1 MERAYLSLHP
11 AQLDVFTDQ
20 LINPESP
27 HYNIGGYI
35 RLKGR
40 LNKEKFKE
48 TIQSIP
54 EVFDAFKLK
63 FHLHSDEP
71 LCYVDERYNGHD
83 LTELDLSDFDN
94 PMEEAK
100 RLMQK
105 RFNIPFE
112 LKESSGLFE
121 NYLIKIGEEEYWFY
135 GKYHHLLTDGYG
147 FVVLV
152 KYIAQKYQSL
162 VKNDG
167 LQFSYPSYTEVVAR
181 AAEYF
186 SSPDYTLDEN
196 YWKNKIVEK
205 SNKVLAVKY
214 PALDDTGYSSSRYVL
229 EISPERRKLL
239 DELQL
244 ATKAGLQQLTI
255 AALSIYFGKTS
266 DYTEFIFGT
275 TVHKRA
281 TKKLKNVVGM
291 FSGILP
297 FKSSY
302 QQDQKLAELIK
313 EISTAQREDYR
324 HQHYP
329 IGTIARNLKIQTAE
343 GYLHQISVNYEPLD
357 FELNFGDGLSA
368 DVERLANDHDRNPL
382 QISWRAYG
390 EHQPLQLYV
399 YYRNEYFNQKEI
411 ALFIDRL
418 LFIIEQFPANLNNAL
433 AGISILPANERGII
447 EHFND
452 TKASFPNDKSLV
464 DLIEEQVSKSPD
476 AIAVVFEA
484 HQLTYKEL
492 NHRANQ
498 LAYYLRRKGVRE
510 ETLVPICLDRS
521 VAMIIGIL
529 GILKSGG
536 AYVPIDPEYPEE
548 RISYMLENIVAKIVV
563 TTKES
568 RLKLSVFG
576 GVEMVVLDG
585 EESIAIS
592 RESTA
597 NLSIT
602 IKPNQLAYMM
612 YTSGSTGKPKGAMN
626 EHRGVVNRLCWA
638 KDYYQ
643 VTPEDAVLQKTT
655 FCFDVS
661 VWELLLPLLAGSKLV
676 FANPEGH
683 KDNAYL
689 KDIIKQQK
697 ITVIHFVPSMLEVF
711 LPALHKGDCPGL
723 KKVLCSGEALK
734 PSQALLFREKL
745 PGSELH
751 NLYGP
756 TEAAIDVTFWKMP
769 ETTGDINLVPIGR
782 PVANTSIYILNKEN
796 DIAPIGCS
804 GEIYIGG
811 VQVGRGYLGLPELTT
826 EKFVPDPFSDEAGAR
841 MYKTGDLGRWLT
853 DGNIEYLGRIDE
865 QVKIRGF
872 RVELGEIESLLQE
885 MDMVKQAVV
894 LARNDKEGNKRLVGY
909 IVPEGSFDKDTVQSF
924 LRKKLPGYM
933 VPALWVSL
941 ESIPLTSNGKVNRKA
956 LPDPDA
962 SELLSN
968 EYLAPANE
976 IEFTLAAA
984 WKDMLKVD
992 RVGVNDNFF
1001 ELGGHSLNAIRLT
1014 SRLHKLLN
1022 IKIDISAIFSNPT
1035 IRQLGKA
1042 IEREKQQLFVEI
1054 KRLPQQEF
1062 YDLSHAQNRFWILSH
1077 FRNGSEAYN
1086 VSKAFII
1093 EGDFDI
1099 SAFKHAFDV
1108 VIERHEILRTV
1119 FVNTT
1124 REAKQKILAP
1134 TASGFVI
1141 ETIDLQQQTNPQVII
1156 KQWLEEDAKRPFDLS
1171 KGPLLRTTIF
1181 QEATGRFV
1189 LVFNIHH
1196 IISDGW
1202 SKGILIQ
1209 ELLQAYKAICMG
1221 TPLALP
1227 PLPIQY
1233 KDYAAWHLS
1242 AFEQQGQYWRD
1253 LFKNGVPVLKFPV
1266 DFERPKV
1273 LTFFGAM
1280 LHNPISEPLTNDLR
1294 KKAIGCNMSLNNL
1307 LFALYGLVVA
1317 RLSGQEELVIG
1328 SLSSGR
1334 SHIDLENL
1342 VGVFINFLPVKLA
1355 PLRSLELSAYL
1366 ENSNQALVQ
1375 AYNNQDYPFDRMVE
1389 ECIPDRDIS
1398 RNPFFDTMVNF
1409 HLENDLAG
1417 SNGTENEQLAG
1428 TGISIKPYHEI
1439 QDDLFQSVLDFK
1451 LDIEPAANALDFY
1464 LSYNSKLFL
1473 PETMQSFMDQFVELL
1488 TNVVNEPGKTLQEYG
1503 DWAEENNTLAENKMD
1518 DPDET
1523 IPEMPLHIC
1532 ASFVMEPVQEFIEYW
1547 SNEFELNVKLSFAP
1561 YNQVFQQL
1569 INPQSG
1575 LNTATGIN
1583 VLVIRVEDWIRNISG
1598 QPESGQLAF
1607 LHKTVEDFIKLL
1619 KNAGSNT
1626 AVPFFIGIVPASEN
1640 TVLSPVIIS
1649 TINSLNSQLIQL
1661 IAEQPRFDLLELAKI
1676 ARLYDVEELFDAKSD
1691 ELGHMPFS
1699 QEFYA
1704 ALGTY
1709 LARKVNAFKGPGYK
1723 VIALDCDNTLWKGVC
1738 GELGAME
1745 VTIDENFSRLQE
1757 FVLEKYKEGFLLVL
1771 CSKNNEADVWEVFD
1785 RHPGMKLKRE
1795 HIAAHRINWQPKSG
1809 NLVSIARELNLGL
1822 ASFIFLD
1829 DSEFEI
1835 EQMSVG
1841 CPEVYAIPLPDSAED
1856 YGNFMDHIWAF
1867 DTFRITA
1874 EDAKRNQLYQLEK
1887 QRKDE
1892 QEKFGSLEDFLVTLD
1907 IKVNI
1912 NPLTAN
1918 ELERAV
1924 QLTLRTNQFNL
1935 NGIRKIPAEIAAL
1948 IQEENAIN
1956 WVIDVKDRFGDYGI
1970 VGIVLAGKENNALVI
1985 NSFLLSCRVLGR
1997 NVEDHIL
2004 NELEKYG
2011 EGQGLQRITAL
2022 FKATEKNKPFQD
2034 FLTRTN
2040 WLTDSKNNSYYR
2052 LLTKKTAPNKHEA
2065 QTV

>member
-1 MERAYLSLHP
+1 MESTYLPLHP
-11 AQLDVFTDQ
+11 AQLDVYTDQ
-20 LINPESP
+20 LINPQSP

-35 RLKGR
+35 RLKGY
-40 LNKEKFKE
+40 LDKEKFNE

-63 FHLHSDEP
+63 FRLDSEEP
-71 LCYVDERYNGHD
+71 VCYLAQDYNCHH
-83 LTELDLSDFDN
+83 LTELDLSGFDN

-100 RLMQK
+100 RRLQK
-105 RFNIPFE
+105 QFNIPFE
-112 LKESSGLFE
+112 LKESSVLFE
-121 NYLIKIGEEEYWFY
+121 NFLIKISEEEYWFY

-162 VKNDG
+162 VRKDG
-167 LQFSYPSYTEVVAR
+167 LLFSYPSYTEVAAR

-186 SSPDYTLDEN
+186 TSPDYVLDEN
-196 YWKNKIVEK
+196 YWKNKIAEK
-205 SNKVLAVKY
+205 SSKVLAAKY
-214 PALDDTGYSSSRYVL
+214 PALDSTGNSSSRYVL
-229 EISPERRKLL
+229 EIDPAKRKLL

-244 ATKAGLQQLTI
+244 VTKTGLQQLTI
-255 AALSIYFGKTS
+255 AALSIYLGKTTDS
-266 DYTEFIFGT
+266 TEFIFGT
-275 TVHKRA
+275 AVHKRA
-281 TKKLKNVVGM
+281 TKKLKTVVGM

-302 QQDQKLAELIK
+302 QKDQKLTDLLK

-329 IGTIARNLKIQTAE
+329 IGNISRNLKSQPHE
-343 GYLHQISVNYEPLD
+343 GYLQEITVNYEPLD

-368 DVERLANDHDRNPL
+368 DVERLANDQLRDPL

-390 EHQPLQLYV
+390 DHQPLQLYV
-399 YYRNEYFNQKEI
+399 YYRNEYFNQQEI
-411 ALFIDRL
+411 ALFINRI
-418 LFIIEQFPANLNNAL
+418 LFIIEQFPSNLDNTL
-433 AGISILPANERGII
+433 ACIDPLPANERGII
-447 EHFND
+447 EHFNN

-464 DLIEEQVSKSPD
+464 DLLEEQVLKSPD
-476 AIAVVFEA
+476 ATAVVFDGD
-484 HQLTYKEL
+484 QLTYKEL
-492 NHRANQ
+492 NDRANQ
-498 LAYYLRRKGVRE
+498 LAYYLRSKGVKE
-510 ETLVPICLDRS
+510 ETLVPICLERS
-521 VAMIIGIL
+521 AAMIIGIL
-529 GILKSGG
+529 GILKAGG
-536 AYVPIDPEYPEE
+536 AYVPIDPEYPAE
-548 RISYMLENIVAKIVV
+548 RISYMLENIAAKIIV
-563 TTKES
+563 TTRES
-568 RLKLSVFG
+568 SLKIPAFG
-576 GVEMVVLDG
+576 GMEMVVLDG
-585 EESIAIS
+585 EDCLAIS

-597 NLSIT
+597 NLSIA
-602 IKPNQLAYMM
+602 IQPNQLAYMI
-612 YTSGSTGKPKGAMN
+612 YTSGSTGRPKGAMN

-643 VTPEDAVLQKTT
+643 ISPEDAVLQKTT

-676 FANPEGH
+676 FAKPEAH
-683 KDNAYL
+683 KDNEYL
-689 KDIIKQQK
+689 KDIIDRQK

-711 LPALHKGDCPGL
+711 LPALNPGDCPGL
-723 KKVLCSGEALK
+723 MKVLCSGEALK
-734 PSQALLFREKL
+734 PSQVALFKEKL

-769 ETTGDINLVPIGR
+769 ETTGDISLVPIGR
-782 PVANTSIYILNKEN
+782 PVANTSVYILNKEN
-796 DIAPIGCS
+796 EIAPLGCS
-804 GEIYIGG
+804 GEIFIGG
-811 VQVGRGYLGLPELTT
+811 VQVGRGYLGLPELTA
-826 EKFVPDPFSDEAGAR
+826 EKFVTDPISDEAGAK

-872 RVELGEIESLLQE
+872 RIELGEIENTLQE
-885 MDMVKQAVV
+885 MDMVRQAVV
-894 LARNDKEGNKRLVGY
+894 LAREDKEGNKRLVGY
-909 IVPEGSFDKDTVQSF
+909 IVPEGSFNKDAIQTF
-924 LRKKLPGYM
+924 LRKKLPDYM
-933 VPALWVSL
+933 VPALWVTL

-962 SELLSN
+962 GELVSN
-968 EYLAPANE
+968 EYLAPAND
-976 IEFTLAAA
+976 IEFKLAAA
-984 WKDMLKVD
+984 WKDILKVD

-1014 SRLHKLLN
+1014 SRIHKLLN
-1022 IKIDISAIFSNPT
+1022 VKIDISTIFSNPT
-1035 IRQLGKA
+1035 IRQLGMA
-1042 IEREKQQLFVEI
+1042 IALEKQQLFVEI
-1054 KRLPQQEF
+1054 KSLAPQEL
-1062 YDLSHAQNRFWILSH
+1062 YDLSHAQKRFWVLSH
-1077 FRNGSEAYN
+1077 FREGSQAYN
-1086 VSKAFII
+1086 VSSAFIV
-1093 EGDFDI
+1093 EGDFNVP
-1099 SAFKHAFDV
+1099 AFKKAFDF
-1108 VIERHEILRTV
+1108 VIDRHEILRTV
-1119 FVNTT
+1119 FVKTT
-1124 REAKQKILAP
+1124 GEPKQKILAAN
-1134 TASGFVI
+1134 ASGFVM
-1141 ETIDLQQQTNPQVII
+1141 ETIDLQQQTNPSVII

-1181 QEATGRFV
+1181 QETANRFV

-1221 TPLALP
+1221 TQPALP

-1233 KDYAAWHLS
+1233 RDYAAWHAA

-1253 LFKNGVPVLKFPV
+1253 LFKNGVPVLNFPV

-1280 LHNPISEPLTNDLR
+1280 LHSHISESFTNDLR
-1294 KKAIGCNMSLNNL
+1294 KKAIECNMSLNNL
-1307 LFALYGLVVA
+1307 LFALYGLVAA
-1317 RLSGQEELVIG
+1317 RLSGQEEVVIG

-1334 SHIDLENL
+1334 SHLDLENL

-1355 PLRSLELSAYL
+1355 PAKSLSLSTYL
-1366 ENSNQALVQ
+1366 EDSNQALVQ
-1375 AYNNQDYPFDRMVE
+1375 AYNHQDYPFDRMVE
-1389 ECIPDRDIS
+1389 ECIPDRDVS

-1417 SNGTENEQLAG
+1417 RNGLGKEQLADI
-1428 TGISIKPYHEI
+1428 GIAIKPYQEI

-1451 LDIEPAANALDFY
+1451 LDIEPDGNALDFY

-1488 TNVVNEPGKTLQEYG
+1488 TSVVNEPGKTLQDYG
-1503 DWAEENNTLAENKMD
+1503 GWAEETAKAENMIED
-1518 DPDET
+1518 TVET

-1532 ASFVMEPVQEFIEYW
+1532 SSFVMEPVQEFVEYW
-1547 SNEFELNVKLSFAP
+1547 SNEFELNIKLSFAP

-1583 VLVIRVEDWIRNISG
+1583 VLVIRVQDWIRDISG
-1598 QPESGQLAF
+1598 QSESEQLAF
-1607 LHKTVEDFIKLL
+1607 LYKTFEDFCKLL
-1619 KNAGSNT
+1619 TNAGSNT
-1626 AVPFFIGIVPASEN
+1626 AVPFFIGIVPVSES
-1640 TVLSPVIIS
+1640 TDLSPLIIT
-1649 TINSLNSQLIQL
+1649 TITSLNNQLVNL
-1661 IAEQPRFDLLELAKI
+1661 VEAQPRFDLLDLEKI
-1676 ARLYDVEELFDAKSD
+1676 ARLYAVEELFDAKSD

-1809 NLVSIARELNLGL
+1809 NLVSIASELNLGL

-1841 CPEVYAIPLPDSAED
+1841 CPDVFAIPLPDSSED
-1856 YGNFMDHIWAF
+1856 YGNFLDHIWAF

-1892 QEKFGSLEDFLVTLD
+1892 QEKFGSLEDFLETLE

-1935 NGIRKIPAEIAAL
+1935 NGVRKTPVEIAGL
-1948 IQEENAIN
+1948 MQEENTIN
-1956 WVIDVKDRFGDYGI
+1956 WVVDVKDRFGDYGI
-1970 VGIVLAGKENNALVI
+1970 VGIVLAEKKEHSLFI

-2004 NELEKYG
+2004 NELEKYA

-2040 WLTDSKNNSYYR
+2040 WLTDTLNNSYYR